1 MRTSKVAKRYAKGL
15 LDFAQE
21 SQQTSTVLSDMK
33 AVVKIM
39 NESKELNRFLQTPF
53 IDYKKKITVAKEI
66 FKGLSATSQN
76 LISLVIR
83 QGREAQLKFIA
94 QDFIDKVEDING
106 VQRITLTTAASL
118 SQENVDKILKSS
130 NLVNSGA
137 SHDLKINVN
146 PYLLGGYILRV
157 GDQQLD
163 TSVRTKLAQMKKEF
177 QLN

>member
-21 SQQTSTVLSDMK
+21 SQQTSAVFSDMK

-53 IDYKKKITVAKEI
+53 IDYKKKTEVAKEI
-66 FKGLSATSQN
+66 FKGLSVTSQN

-118 SQENVDKILKSS
+118 SQENIDKILKSS
-130 NLVNSGA
+130 NLVNNGTSY
-137 SHDLKINVN
+137 DLKINVN
-146 PYLLGGYILRV
+146 PDLLGGYILRV